1 MFILPS
7 HLQVYSRVIYRF
19 INQCCGMC
27 VIESVVHQ
35 GLMSGVDMN
44 KANSSSNCCSR
55 FRCAGATSQ
64 HLGYRINSHCSP
76 LTILYRPTQPCL
88 DCFASTVL
96 PTNFVTNYRPKGSC
110 QPLFRPWAKTFIVDR
125 QAAVSF
131 EAPWTQKSIFELKID
146 LLAFVEPP
154 ANSVTEWIVLG
165 LVTLLE
171 HL

>member
-1 MFILPS
+1 MLR
-7 HLQVYSRVIYRF
+7 HVCNWV
-19 INQCCGMC
+19 
-27 VIESVVHQ
+27 VVHQ

-110 QPLFRPWAKTFIVDR
+110 QPLFRPWAINLYCRPPGSSLVWSALDSKIDFWAQNRFVSICWTSSKLSDGTDSTWARNFVGTFI
-125 QAAVSF
+125 
-131 EAPWTQKSIFELKID
+131 
-146 LLAFVEPP
+146 
-154 ANSVTEWIVLG
+154 
-165 LVTLLE
+165 VTLLE
-171 HL
+171 HHSNFVGTHRC